1 MLLLPALMPLRHPFA
16 VSLWHKA
23 AFIDSFC
30 AWAPLCDKDTE
41 KGSNALWCPN
51 VLMSYGIREPGV
63 SEPECLSLTT
73 RRERLLTPGRSDIL
87 ELDQE
92 DVLQVRASPGTRLA
106 NPNLMGLLLRPRLFI
121 TPGTTM

>member
-1 MLLLPALMPLRHPFA
+1 MP
-16 VSLWHKA
+16 
-23 AFIDSFC
+23 C
-30 AWAPLCDKDTE
+30 
-41 KGSNALWCPN
+41 G
-51 VLMSYGIREPGV
+51 VLMSDGIREPGV